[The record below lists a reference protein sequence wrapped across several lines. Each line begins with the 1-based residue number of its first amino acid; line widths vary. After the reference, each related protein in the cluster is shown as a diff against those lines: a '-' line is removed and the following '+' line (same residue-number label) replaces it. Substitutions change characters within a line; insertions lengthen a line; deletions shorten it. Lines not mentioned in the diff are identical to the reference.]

1 VRPLSGGVLAVAAVL
16 TAPAL
21 WSGIVEGAM
30 PLDVTLTRYL
40 LACAVCWVV
49 LSVAADLIWPTA
61 TLAPEDP
68 APDVAEG
75 DPTH

>member
-1 VRPLSGGVLAVAAVL
+1 MRPLSGGVLAVAAVL

-30 PLDVTLTRYL
+30 PLDVSLTRYL

-49 LSVAADLIWPTA
+49 LSVAADLIWPTTA
-61 TLAPEDP
+61 VPQQEASE
-68 APDVAEG
+68 VAEG